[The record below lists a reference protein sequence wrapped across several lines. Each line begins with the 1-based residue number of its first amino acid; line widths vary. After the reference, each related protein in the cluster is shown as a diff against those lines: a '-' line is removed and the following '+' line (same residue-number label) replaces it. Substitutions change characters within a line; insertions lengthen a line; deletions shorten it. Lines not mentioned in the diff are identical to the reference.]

1 MFQLIPTMSIKS
13 STLLH
18 SELPTGQ
25 FNQKENPKKNPQS
38 LIIPK
43 WTQGSEAFLLL
54 RNCRA
59 ASPICVSAE
68 FTGNSL
74 YRILTLF

>member
-1 MFQLIPTMSIKS
+1 MFQLILTLCIKS
-13 STLLH
+13 STLLRP
-18 SELPTGQ
+18 EPPTGQ
-25 FNQKENPKKNPQS
+25 FNQKTNKKKQS

-43 WTQGSEAFLLL
+43 WTQGSEASWLF

-68 FTGNSL
+68 FGSL

>member
-1 MFQLIPTMSIKS
+1 MFQLILTMCIKS
-13 STLLH
+13 STPLH
-18 SELPTGQ
+18 SEPPTGQ
-25 FNQKENPKKNPQS
+25 FNHKKKEKEKPS
-38 LIIPK
+38 LIISK
-43 WTQGSEAFLLL
+43 WTQGSEASSLL

-68 FTGNSL
+68 FDSL